1 MITEN
6 RVLEIINNNDPGKIE
21 KIQVIIRYIFDKT
34 NEDISGINI
43 HPPDNMKHSMLFD
56 HMYNIAKQFYRNEK
70 K

>member
-21 KIQVIIRYIFDKT
+21 KIQVIIKYIFDKT

-56 HMYNIAKQFYRNEK
+56 HMYNIAKQFYRNGK